1 MMKKLER
8 LKLHNLEEICV
19 EEQRSLRGGNVED
32 GVPPGMIGDV
42 EVIGKLPDNLKDK
55 YYLYGGGDGGSIYD
69 GANGFSSGGG
79 IESILVGSDLGL
91 NQIWDRFRGWSG
103 SDVPSNP
110 EPPGAGGSASDVFNN
125 RCNISAEGIEFMK
138 SWEKGPKGVAALKP
152 YDDNGDLAGG
162 NMTIGWGHKIQ
173 PGEDFS
179 GGITLDK
186 AHSLFL
192 ADLQISIN
200 DVNNSVHVSLTQEQ
214 FDALVDYS
222 YNIGGL
228 SNSPACL
235 RKLNSGDFAGAVAEM
250 DIVTEDGKKLPGL
263 VSRREDDR
271 FIFTNGIY
279 NCHI

>member
-138 SWEKGPKGVAALKP
+138 SWEKGPSGSAALKP
-152 YDDNGDLAGG
+152 YDDNGDLPGG
-162 NMTIGWGHKIQ
+162 NMTIGWGHVILD
-173 PGEDFS
+173 GEDFS
-179 GGITLDK
+179 AGITVAQAD
-186 AHSLFL
+186 SIFL
-192 ADLQISIN
+192 TDLRKSIN

-214 FDALVDYS
+214 FDALVSYS
-222 YNIGGL
+222 FNIGGL
-228 SNSPACL
+228 DFSPECL
-235 RKLNSGDFAGAVAEM
+235 RKLNNGDYAGAALEM
-250 DIVTEDGKKLPGL
+250 DIVTSNNVQLPGL
-263 VSRREDDR
+263 VTRRDNEQN
-271 FIFTNGIY
+271 IFNDGIY
-279 NCHI
+279 YNHN